1 MKRTGFTLIELLV
14 VIAIIGILAAIL
26 LPALARAREA
36 ARRASCQNNLKQLGL
51 VAKMYSNESQG
62 NLYPNPQGNEFGG
75 LDCGTGGS
83 NDSFTFD
90 SPYSAAAFF
99 MRMSEI
105 YPEYLTDQQ
114 VIYCPSDQEA
124 NVLNN
129 PATGEP
135 WAHLPCSDNDYGV
148 GKSDISYAYTAWVY
162 DDIDEEIMSVS
173 FLNPD
178 IPADWLAA
186 PQVVGYL
193 VVLLVAAPARN
204 VTEAGGDP
212 ETAVRIQFEHTQED
226 IDFGDYIPYDSTGGI
241 NAAITANG
249 GPIGNGGS
257 NTMYRLREGI
267 ERFLITDI
275 NNPAGSAAAQS
286 EVPILYDQLSGSTIA
301 YYNHIPGG
309 SNVLFMDGH
318 VEFQK
323 QGSGGVTSRGFAAA
337 ASIP

>member
-1 MKRTGFTLIELLV
+1 MKKRGFTLIELLV

-51 VAKMYSNESQG
+51 VAKMYADESKG

-75 LDCGTGGS
+75 LDCETGGT
-83 NDSFTFD
+83 NASFTYN

-99 MRMSEI
+99 MRMKEI
-105 YPEYLTDQQ
+105 YPEYLTDQN
-114 VIYCPSDQEA
+114 VIYCPSDQEP
-124 NVLNN
+124 NVLKN
-129 PATGEP
+129 PNTGEA
-135 WAHLPCSDNDYGV
+135 WAHLPCSDNDFGI
-148 GKSDISYAYTAWVY
+148 GKADISYAYTAWVY
-162 DDIDEEIMSVS
+162 DDIEEETMSVT
-173 FLNPD
+173 FMNPD

-193 VVLLVAAPARN
+193 AVLLVAAPTRN
-204 VTEAGGDP
+204 VIEGGGDP
-212 ETAVRIQFEHTQED
+212 ETAVGIQFKHTQED
-226 IDFGDYIPYDSTGGI
+226 IKFSDYIPYDSSGGI
-241 NAAITANG
+241 NMAITANG

-257 NTMYRLREGI
+257 DTMLRLRDGI

-275 NNPAGSAAAQS
+275 NNAAGSAQAQS
-286 EVPILYDQLSGSTIA
+286 NIPIIYDQVSGTTIA

-323 QGSGGVTSRGFAAA
+323 YGSGGVTSKGFAAA
-337 ASIP
+337 SSIP